1 VRLRLVYFAALR
13 EQLGREGESLTVP
26 AEVRTL
32 ADLRHALASRDSRW
46 QEALGPHRLVRAA
59 IDQRLA
65 SDDEA
70 LSDGAEVAFFPP
82 VTGG

>member
-1 VRLRLVYFAALR
+1 MRLRLVYFAALR
-13 EQLGREGESLTVP
+13 EHLGRDGESLTVP

-32 ADLRHALASRDSRW
+32 ADLRHTLASRDSRW

-65 SDDEA
+65 SDDEM
-70 LSDGAEVAFFPP
+70 LSDGVEVAFFPP

>member
-1 VRLRLVYFAALR
+1 MRLRLVYFAALR
-13 EQLGREGESLTVP
+13 EQLGREGETLMVP

-32 ADLRHALASRDSRW
+32 ADLRSMLAARDPRW
-46 QEALGPHRLVRAA
+46 HDALGPHRLVRAA

-65 SDDEA
+65 GDGDP
-70 LSDGAEVAFFPP
+70 LSDQSEVAFFPP